1 MRRSSSSSSSFFF
14 FFFFQATYVD
24 GEACRGQSLYKE
36 ARRMW
41 NWHDK
46 RARLLF
52 HWMTKHVMLS
62 GLNALAGETH
72 GKTFRPL
79 SGSWFL
85 LEQRGSNHRGC
96 VSLSITLTPFHLHLF
111 LLRGGG
117 CKVRSRFID
126 CKYLSRCFFY
136 PPIIQSFVTSMMMW
150 KKAFEPRL
158 CRNCF
163 KIQRAG
169 LPVIRHP
176 EWYSNSVTLV
186 PAKRKTQ
193 TGKRCLH

>member
-1 MRRSSSSSSSFFF
+1 MRRSSSSPSFLCC
-14 FFFFQATYVD
+14 QATYVD

-62 GLNALAGETH
+62 GLKALAGEAH

-85 LEQRGSNHRGC
+85 LEQAGSNHRGLRFPLHHSR
-96 VSLSITLTPFHLHLF
+96 SLPPPPSSP
-111 LLRGGG
+111 LRRGG
-117 CKVRSRFID
+117 CKARSRFID
-126 CKYLSRCFFY
+126 CKYLSRCFFL
-136 PPIIQSFVTSMMMW
+136 PIIQSFVTSVMMW
-150 KKAFEPRL
+150 KKAFGPRL

-163 KIQRAG
+163 ILRRG
-169 LPVIRHP
+169 
-176 EWYSNSVTLV
+176 
-186 PAKRKTQ
+186 
-193 TGKRCLH
+193 G

>member
-1 MRRSSSSSSSFFF
+1 MRRSSSPSFLIC
-14 FFFFQATYVD
+14 QATYVD
-24 GEACRGQSLYKE
+24 GEARRGQSLYKE

-62 GLNALAGETH
+62 GLKALAGETH

-85 LEQRGSNHRGC
+85 LKRPGSNHRGC
-96 VSLSITLTPFHLHLF
+96 VSFSITLTLFHLHL
-111 LLRGGG
+111 LLLGGGG

-126 CKYLSRCFFY
+126 CEYLSRCFFCLLFRVSS
-136 PPIIQSFVTSMMMW
+136 PPW
-150 KKAFEPRL
+150 WCEKERL
-158 CRNCF
+158 SRGS
-163 KIQRAG
+163 AG
-169 LPVIRHP
+169 TAL
-176 EWYSNSVTLV
+176 
-186 PAKRKTQ
+186 K
-193 TGKRCLH
+193 